1 MKLPVLYEFVFMAF
15 MLVVIDYIYLKNVS
29 NYFNSQVEKIQGS
42 RITLNMSGALLC
54 YVVIVLS
61 LYYFIIRRRETI
73 LNAMLFGWSVYLIY
87 ELTNK
92 AIFNEWKWNTVLIDG
107 IWGGLLY
114 GLTTLVVYSMFGIQ
128 YKWF

>member
-29 NYFNSQVEKIQGS
+29 NYFNSQVEKIQRS